1 MERIL
6 TIFGN
11 RPQFIK
17 SCCVSQAL
25 KKVGCIETVV
35 NTGQHFDFNMRD
47 LFFQEL
53 ELNIP
58 KYNLNI
64 NNLSDS
70 QFIAQCIKE
79 LESILI
85 NEKPDIVLVYGD
97 TNTTLAATITTKK
110 LYMQLAHVEAGPR
123 LGDLTIPEE
132 YNRILVDHSA
142 DILFAPDRTS
152 VTNLKREGLAES
164 KIIFSG
170 DVMLDLYIDKAP
182 LFTQLQYNTKYTDY
196 FVCTF
201 HRQENVDSALSLKN
215 LCEMLISLDTDIVFP
230 LHPRTKRNLKKY
242 GLYATVASH
251 PKVHLEESLSYIQ
264 MMSLIS
270 SAKLVLTD
278 SGGLQK
284 EAFFA
289 NIPCYVFLNTTPWP
303 EIEKLGWQK
312 VVGTFSKSN
321 FTSYKFHL
329 ADFAVAIEN
338 RANTTEKFEIFG
350 NGRASEKIAETLK
363 RLTL

>member
-17 SCCVSQAL
+17 SYAVSQAL
-25 KKVGCIETVV
+25 RKIGCIETVV
-35 NTGQHFDFNMRD
+35 NTGQHFDFNMSD
-47 LFFQEL
+47 IFFREL
-53 ELNIP
+53 DLNIP

-64 NNLSDS
+64 NGLSDL

-79 LESILI
+79 LEPILI
-85 NEKPDIVLVYGD
+85 NENPEIVLVYGD
-97 TNTTLAATITTKK
+97 TNTALAATIATKK
-110 LYMQLAHVEAGPR
+110 LHMKLAHVEAGPR
-123 LGDLTIPEE
+123 LNDITIPEE

-142 DILFAPDRTS
+142 DILFAPDITS
-152 VTNLKREGLAES
+152 VNNLKREGIAET

-170 DVMLDLYIDKAP
+170 DVMLDLYVDKAP
-182 LFTQLQYNTKYTDY
+182 LFTQLRYHKKYTNY

-201 HRQENVDSALSLKN
+201 HRQENVDFASSIEN
-215 LCEMLISLDTDIVFP
+215 LCKMLMSLDVDVIFP
-230 LHPRTKRNLKKY
+230 LHPRTKQNLKKY
-242 GLYATVASH
+242 GFYKTLASH
-251 PKVHLEESLSYIQ
+251 PKVHLEESLSYLE
-264 MMSLIS
+264 MMSLVS
-270 SAKLVLTD
+270 SAELVLTD

-312 VVGTFSKSN
+312 VMGNFRKSI

-329 ADFAVAIEN
+329 ADFSNAIIN
-338 RANTTEKFEIFG
+338 RANKKENFEIFG
-350 NGRASEKIAETLK
+350 NGKASQKIAETLK
-363 RLTL
+363 RLFA